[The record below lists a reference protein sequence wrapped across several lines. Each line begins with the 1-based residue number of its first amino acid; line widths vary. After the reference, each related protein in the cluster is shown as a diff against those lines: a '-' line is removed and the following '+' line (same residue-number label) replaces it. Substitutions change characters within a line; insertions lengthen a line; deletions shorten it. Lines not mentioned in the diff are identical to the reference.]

1 MERMAKRDKQR
12 RGVCGFVT
20 RNLQLD
26 GWMGSIRQSNGDEWQ
41 FLSLTRTL
49 SFPNVDVLVYGAR
62 NRTNSSIR
70 CETKVARFRWIGNNA
85 SFKTLLPL
93 LSVNKT
99 ERGVGEGGGGGGG
112 GGGERE
118 REREAEVKKT
128 ANEQT
133 NGTDIESLISHLAR
147 ATKSREE
154 NAICKSPY
162 RSTVFT
168 TLDQLTK
175 RFSLFALFL
184 PLSVL
189 KSH

>member
-99 ERGVGEGGGGGGG
+99 ERGVGEGGGGGG
-112 GGGERE
+112 ERE
-118 REREAEVKKT
+118 RERERSRSKKDSQR
-128 ANEQT
+128 ANQRHWHWIIDFTLGTRNEIERRKRYLQIALSIHRFYHTWPINQT
-133 NGTDIESLISHLAR
+133 FLSFCTFLAVEC
-147 ATKSREE
+147 S
-154 NAICKSPY
+154 
-162 RSTVFT
+162 
-168 TLDQLTK
+168 
-175 RFSLFALFL
+175 
-184 PLSVL
+184 
-189 KSH
+189 